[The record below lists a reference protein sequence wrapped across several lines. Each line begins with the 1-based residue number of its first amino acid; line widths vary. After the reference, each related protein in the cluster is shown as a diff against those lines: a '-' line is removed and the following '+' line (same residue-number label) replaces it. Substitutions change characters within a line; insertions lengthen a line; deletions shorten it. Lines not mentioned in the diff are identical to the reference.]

1 VTGGPSGK
9 TSYVIVGENAGES
22 KLKKI
27 KDLGLKTL
35 NEDEFIALIATREG
49 AEPDEKQIKAMQ
61 KEEQRIKDAAKEME
75 RKEKEEEKLRERK
88 EAALEGT
95 GLAAKYVHV
104 VTIVLSLMD
113 EGRWH
118 RLLVNCGPPNM
129 HPRTSRRSA
138 VTRPSLK
145 DLVNGSGIGELLRI
159 NPAQS

>member
-75 RKEKEEEKLRERK
+75 RKEKEEEKLRKRK

-95 GLAAKYVHV
+95 GMAAKYVHFHNV
-104 VTIVLSLMD
+104 VFSLMD
-113 EGRWH
+113 VGRWR
-118 RLLVNCGPPNM
+118 RLQVNCGPPNM
-129 HPRTSRRSA
+129 RRRTLRRSA
-138 VTRPSLK
+138 ATRPLLK
-145 DLVNGSGIGELLRI
+145 DSVNGFAIGELL
-159 NPAQS
+159 